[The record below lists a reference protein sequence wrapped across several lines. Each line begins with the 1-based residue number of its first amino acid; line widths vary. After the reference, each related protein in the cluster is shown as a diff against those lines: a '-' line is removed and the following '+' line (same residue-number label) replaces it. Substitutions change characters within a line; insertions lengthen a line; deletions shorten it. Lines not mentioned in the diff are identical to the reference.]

1 MSQNIIV
8 VKTGTTIGIAF
19 MVTMEAEAMNTRNF
33 LSRHQMERPSIVV
46 DSICILDGRPTDVL
60 LFGRMLDEVT
70 RDIREVMITTN

>member
-1 MSQNIIV
+1 
-8 VKTGTTIGIAF
+8 
-19 MVTMEAEAMNTRNF
+19 
-33 LSRHQMERPSIVV
+33 MERPSIVV